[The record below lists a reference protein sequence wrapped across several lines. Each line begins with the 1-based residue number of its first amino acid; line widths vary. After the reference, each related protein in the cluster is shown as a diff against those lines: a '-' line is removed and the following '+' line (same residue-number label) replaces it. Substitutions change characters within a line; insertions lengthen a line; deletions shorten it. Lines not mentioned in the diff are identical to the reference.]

1 MVIGTQSAHGTS
13 ERALLAHYLV
23 LPLAVTLAGS
33 LLGLLL
39 GRALAPFLGLVTDYY
54 SFPAAPVEPTPLVA
68 LLSIMTPVTLV
79 MAVNALVIRS
89 ALGRP
94 TQELLRPQP
103 AGGPGLPVR
112 LDRLP
117 FVSMF
122 RLRQALRT
130 PGSYLLI
137 AAGTFLCILLLVFGL
152 GMRSSMDTYLTRAED
167 ELLFH
172 DFYTLRFPDLAAV
185 PPGGHEAVAVPLRV
199 VGADGR
205 PGESL
210 TVLGVP
216 SNDFNQE
223 SADNATI
230 REFCDAQFGIEFPM
244 AALSHVRGDQAIPL
258 FRWLAAAGG
267 GEPRWN
273 FHKYLVGRDGR
284 TVRGFATRVEPES
297 PEMQGAIEAALARP
311 AA

>member
-1 MVIGTQSAHGTS
+1 MADAPR
-13 ERALLAHYLV
+13 RAILAAPLLMA
-23 LPLAVTLAGS
+23 AA
-33 LLGLLL
+33 
-39 GRALAPFLGLVTDYY
+39 
-54 SFPAAPVEPTPLVA
+54 PAAATEA
-68 LLSIMTPVTLV
+68 WSF
-79 MAVNALVIRS
+79 
-89 ALGRP
+89 
-94 TQELLRPQP
+94 
-103 AGGPGLPVR
+103 
-112 LDRLP
+112 RLP
-117 FVSMF
+117 SLEGGELDLGAWRGRV
-122 RLRQALRT
+122 
-130 PGSYLLI
+130 
-137 AAGTFLCILLLVFGL
+137 LLVVNTASFCGF
-152 GMRSSMDTYLTRAED
+152 TRQYAD
-167 ELLFH
+167 LQRLH
-172 DFYTLRFPDLAAV
+172 DRF
-185 PPGGHEAVAVPLRV
+185 EAR
-199 VGADGR
+199 G
-205 PGESL
+205 L

-297 PEMQGAIEAALARP
+297 PEMQGAIEAALTRP